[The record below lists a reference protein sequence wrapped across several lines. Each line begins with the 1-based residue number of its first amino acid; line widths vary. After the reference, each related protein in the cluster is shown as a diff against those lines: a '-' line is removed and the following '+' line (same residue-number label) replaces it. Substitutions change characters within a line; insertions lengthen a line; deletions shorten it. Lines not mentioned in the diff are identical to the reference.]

1 MITYILVRLAHIHS
15 NGFLGNCASVLAH
28 VHLHDRYHVAGQ
40 RSGNIIY
47 VVFDGFDSRGLSHG
61 AAEEVEFHG
70 LEVVLCSDEGQAMAA
85 YLGSS
90 EDVDYLTFQTQMLKR
105 DRERRLFGLAYEQ
118 SLADQLSGR
127 PPAETKSSKSAL

>member
-1 MITYILVRLAHIHS
+1 
-15 NGFLGNCASVLAH
+15 
-28 VHLHDRYHVAGQ
+28 
-40 RSGNIIY
+40 
-47 VVFDGFDSRGLSHG
+47 
-61 AAEEVEFHG
+61 
-70 LEVVLCSDEGQAMAA
+70 MAD

-127 PPAETKSSKSAL
+127 PPAETKSGESAYMTAVARRATFRGAGSG